1 MKNIKNKLM
10 VTYRKSEMK
19 VRKHS
24 PEILAGVGVV
34 GVVGSLVMACK
45 ATTKLNDILDESKEQ
60 LDKIKEVVSDP
71 AYKDKYDE
79 HDAKSD
85 TTITYVQT
93 GMKVAKLYAPSVIL
107 CAGSLGCLLA
117 SNNILRKRNAA
128 LTAAYATIDKS
139 FKEYRKRV
147 SERFGEEVE
156 KEIRYNIKA
165 KEITTVDEDGNE
177 VKETVKEIEVDPNSP
192 ESYSDYARFFD
203 ESCSA
208 WQNDAEF
215 NLTFLKAQQQ
225 YANDL
230 LRARGRLFLNEV
242 YRMLGIDETKAG
254 QIVGWI
260 YNPDNPTGD
269 NFVDFGIY
277 NMQRDRV
284 RAFVNGYEPNI
295 LLDFNVDGVIWD
307 LAYLDEIDNL
317 GTDSIFGD

>member
-1 MKNIKNKLM
+1 MKEKLM
-10 VTYRKSEMK
+10 RTYKKCEGQ

-34 GVVGSLVMACK
+34 GVIASTVMACK
-45 ATTKLNDILDESKEQ
+45 ATTKLSYILEESKDQ
-60 LDKIKEVVSDP
+60 LDQIKTVAVDP
-71 AYKDKYDE
+71 AYADKYSED
-79 HDAKSD
+79 DAKKD

-93 GMKVAKLYAPSVIL
+93 GVKVAKLYAPSVIL

-117 SNNILRKRNAA
+117 SNNILKKRNAA
-128 LTAAYATIDKS
+128 LSAAYMTVDKS

-147 SERFGEEVE
+147 ADRFGEEVE

-165 KEITTVDEDGNE
+165 KEVTTVDENGNE
-177 VKETVKEIEVDPNSP
+177 VTETVKVMDGTDDPNT
-192 ESYSDYARFFD
+192 YSDYARFFD
-203 ESCSA
+203 ESCAA
-208 WQNDAEF
+208 WQNDAEY

-230 LRARGRLFLNEV
+230 LKSRGRLFLNEV

-254 QIVGWI
+254 QVVGWV

-277 NMQRDRV
+277 NMQRERV

-295 LLDFNVDGVIWD
+295 LLDFNVDGAIWD
-307 LAYLDEIDNL
+307 LAW
-317 GTDSIFGD
+317 

>member
-1 MKNIKNKLM
+1 MKEKLM
-10 VTYRKSEMK
+10 KTYKK
-19 VRKHS
+19 VELKAIKHS

-34 GVVGSLVMACK
+34 GVVGSLVMAFK
-45 ATTKLNDILDESKEQ
+45 ATTKLSDILDESKEQ
-60 LDKIKEVVSDP
+60 LDKIKEVAADP
-71 AYKDKYDE
+71 AYEEKYSQD
-79 HDAKSD
+79 DAKKD

-93 GMKVAKLYAPSVIL
+93 AMKVTKLYAPSVIL
-107 CAGSLGCLLA
+107 CASSLGCLLA
-117 SNNILRKRNAA
+117 SNNILKKRNAA
-128 LTAAYATIDKS
+128 LSAAYMTVDKS

-147 SERFGEEVE
+147 ADRFGEEVE

-165 KEITTVDEDGNE
+165 EEITKVDEDGNE
-177 VKETVKEIEVDPNSP
+177 VTETVKVMDGTDDPN
-192 ESYSDYARFFD
+192 SYSDYARFFD
-203 ESCSA
+203 ESCAA
-208 WQNDAEF
+208 WQNDAEY

-230 LRARGRLFLNEV
+230 LKARGRLFLNEV

-254 QIVGWI
+254 QVVGWV

-277 NMQRDRV
+277 NMQRERV

-307 LAYLDEIDNL
+307 LAW
-317 GTDSIFGD
+317 

>member
-1 MKNIKNKLM
+1 MKEKLM
-10 VTYRKSEMK
+10 KTYKK
-19 VRKHS
+19 VELKAIKYS

-45 ATTKLNDILDESKEQ
+45 ATTKLSDILEDSKEQ
-60 LDKIKEVVSDP
+60 LDKIKEVAADP
-71 AYKDKYDE
+71 AYEEKYSQD
-79 HDAKSD
+79 DAKKD

-93 GMKVAKLYAPSVIL
+93 AMKVTKLYAPSVIL

-117 SNNILRKRNAA
+117 SNNILKKRNAA
-128 LTAAYATIDKS
+128 LSAAYMTVDKS

-147 SERFGEEVE
+147 ADRFGEEVE

-165 KEITTVDEDGNE
+165 EEITKVDEDGNE
-177 VKETVKEIEVDPNSP
+177 VTETVKIMDGTDDPN
-192 ESYSDYARFFD
+192 SYSDYARFFD
-203 ESCSA
+203 ESCAA
-208 WQNDAEF
+208 WQNDAEY

-230 LRARGRLFLNEV
+230 LKSRGRLFLNEV

-254 QIVGWI
+254 QVVGWV

-277 NMQRDRV
+277 NMQRERV

-295 LLDFNVDGVIWD
+295 LLDFNVDGVIWN
-307 LAYLDEIDNL
+307 LAW
-317 GTDSIFGD
+317 

>member
-1 MKNIKNKLM
+1 MKEKLM
-10 VTYRKSEMK
+10 KTYKK
-19 VRKHS
+19 VELKAIKHS

-45 ATTKLNDILDESKEQ
+45 ATTKLSDILEDSKEQ
-60 LDKIKEVVSDP
+60 LDKIKEVAADP
-71 AYKDKYDE
+71 AYEEKYSQD
-79 HDAKSD
+79 DAKKD

-93 GMKVAKLYAPSVIL
+93 AMKVTKLYAPSVIL
-107 CAGSLGCLLA
+107 CASSLGCLLA
-117 SNNILRKRNAA
+117 SNNILKKRNAA
-128 LTAAYATIDKS
+128 LSAAYMTVDKS

-147 SERFGEEVE
+147 ADRFGEEVE

-165 KEITTVDEDGNE
+165 EEITKVDENGNE
-177 VKETVKEIEVDPNSP
+177 VTETVKVMDGTDDPN
-192 ESYSDYARFFD
+192 SYSDYARFFD
-203 ESCSA
+203 ESCAA
-208 WQNDAEF
+208 WQNDAEY

-230 LRARGRLFLNEV
+230 LKAKGRLFLNEV

-254 QIVGWI
+254 QVVGWV

-277 NMQRDRV
+277 NMQRERV

-295 LLDFNVDGVIWD
+295 LLDFNVDGVIWN
-307 LAYLDEIDNL
+307 LAW
-317 GTDSIFGD
+317 

>member
-1 MKNIKNKLM
+1 MKEKLM
-10 VTYRKSEMK
+10 KTYKK
-19 VRKHS
+19 VELKAIKHS

-45 ATTKLNDILDESKEQ
+45 ATTKLSDILEDSKEQ
-60 LDKIKEVVSDP
+60 LDKIKEVAADP
-71 AYKDKYDE
+71 AYEEKYSQD
-79 HDAKSD
+79 DAKKD

-93 GMKVAKLYAPSVIL
+93 AMKVTKLYAPSVIL
-107 CAGSLGCLLA
+107 CASSLGCLLA
-117 SNNILRKRNAA
+117 SNNILKKRNAA
-128 LTAAYATIDKS
+128 LSAAYMTVDKS

-147 SERFGEEVE
+147 ADRFGEEVE

-165 KEITTVDEDGNE
+165 EEITKVDEDGNE
-177 VKETVKEIEVDPNSP
+177 VTETVKVMDGTDDPNSD
-192 ESYSDYARFFD
+192 SDYARFFD
-203 ESCSA
+203 ESCAA
-208 WQNDAEF
+208 WQNDAEY

-230 LRARGRLFLNEV
+230 LKARGRLFLNEV

-254 QIVGWI
+254 QVVGWV

-277 NMQRDRV
+277 NMQRERV

-295 LLDFNVDGVIWD
+295 LLDFNVDGVIWN
-307 LAYLDEIDNL
+307 LAW
-317 GTDSIFGD
+317 

>member
-1 MKNIKNKLM
+1 MKEKLM
-10 VTYRKSEMK
+10 KTYKK
-19 VRKHS
+19 VELKAIKHS

-45 ATTKLNDILDESKEQ
+45 ATTKLSDVLEESKEQ
-60 LDKIKEVVSDP
+60 LDKIKEVAADP
-71 AYKDKYDE
+71 VYEEKYSQD
-79 HDAKSD
+79 DAKKD

-93 GMKVAKLYAPSVIL
+93 AMKVTKLYAPSVIL
-107 CAGSLGCLLA
+107 CASSLGCLLA
-117 SNNILRKRNAA
+117 SNNILKKRNAA
-128 LTAAYATIDKS
+128 LSAAYMTVDKS

-147 SERFGEEVE
+147 ADRFGEEVE

-165 KEITTVDEDGNE
+165 EEITKVDENGNE
-177 VKETVKEIEVDPNSP
+177 VTETVKIMDGTDDPN
-192 ESYSDYARFFD
+192 SYSDYARFFD
-203 ESCSA
+203 ESCAA
-208 WQNDAEF
+208 WQNDAEY

-230 LRARGRLFLNEV
+230 LKARGRLFLNEV

-254 QIVGWI
+254 QVVGWV

-277 NMQRDRV
+277 NMQRERV

-295 LLDFNVDGVIWD
+295 LLDFNVDGVIWN
-307 LAYLDEIDNL
+307 LAW
-317 GTDSIFGD
+317 